1 MKLNKP
7 KPTAKEFIEGAE
19 LKRSEAKVEKKRIN
33 IDVTVD
39 EYEAFQELLF
49 QRRAK
54 MASVLRVCVR
64 RFIDNEMKVDDFI
77 IK

>member
-1 MKLNKP
+1 MKLSKP
-7 KPTAKEFIEGAE
+7 KPTTKEFIDGAE
-19 LKRSEAKVEKKRIN
+19 LKRSEVKVEKKRIN